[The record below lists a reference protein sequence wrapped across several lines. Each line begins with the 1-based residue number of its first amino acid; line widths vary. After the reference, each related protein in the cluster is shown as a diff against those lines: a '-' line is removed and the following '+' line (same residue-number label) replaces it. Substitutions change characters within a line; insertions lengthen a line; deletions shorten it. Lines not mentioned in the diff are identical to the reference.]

1 MNLENRRVLVIGLG
15 RSGAAAAEIL
25 KRRQAQVSVCD
36 RKAADELN
44 ADLER
49 LKSAGIQVYA
59 GEYPLVSREKYD
71 LLVASPG
78 ISLDIQPFQQ
88 ADKEGIPIIG
98 ELELAYQLKND
109 KTQIF
114 AISGT
119 NGKTTT
125 TALLQQ
131 IFARDGRRS
140 FCAGNIGI
148 ALTTLVDE
156 VEDAVIAVEVSS
168 FQLETIVDFR
178 PWVCGLLNITPDH
191 LDRHKSM
198 AAYIK
203 AKERIFSQQTED
215 DFAVLNYEDRTI
227 REIAAR
233 CPSRIFYFSS
243 EQILQEGAYIED
255 NYLVIA
261 ADDKK
266 QRICSLDRIQ
276 LRGRHNLEN
285 ILCAAMMAYLGGV
298 RAQSIA
304 DTLAEF
310 KGVRH
315 RMEEVGVKDGILY
328 INDSKATNPES
339 AIKALESFDNHI
351 ILIAGGRNKG
361 SDFGQLASL
370 IKKKVKD
377 LVLLG
382 EAKNEIKQAVMD
394 MNYKNIHEVE
404 GFEEAVVAAQKLAQ
418 AGDVVLLSPACAS
431 WDMFPSYEHRGDLF
445 CQVVKSIMES

>member
-1 MNLENRRVLVIGLG
+1 MHLENRRVLVVGLG
-15 RSGAAAAEIL
+15 RSGLAAAEIL
-25 KRRQAQVSVCD
+25 NRRKAQVSVCD
-36 RKAADELN
+36 RKAADELH
-44 ADLER
+44 ADIEI
-49 LKSAGIQVYA
+49 LKSAGIKVYA
-59 GEYPLVSREKYD
+59 GEYPAVSKEKYD

-88 ADKEGIPIIG
+88 AYQEGIPVIG
-98 ELELAYQLKND
+98 ELELAYQLKNN
-109 KTQIF
+109 KTQIL
-114 AISGT
+114 AITGT

-131 IFARDGRRS
+131 VLARDGRTS

-156 VEDAVIAVEVSS
+156 VGDADIVVEVSS

-178 PWVCGLLNITPDH
+178 PGICGLLNITPDH

-203 AKERIFSQQTED
+203 AKEKIFSRQTED

-227 REIAAR
+227 REIAAG
-233 CPSRIFYFSS
+233 CPARVFYFSS
-243 EQILQEGAYIED
+243 EQVLQEGAFIED

-266 QRICSLDRIQ
+266 QRICPLDHIQ

-285 ILCAAMMAYLGGV
+285 VLCAAMMAYLGGV

-310 KGVRH
+310 RGVRH
-315 RMEEVGVKDGILY
+315 RMEEVILKDGILY

-339 AIKALESFDNHI
+339 AIKALESFENPI

-361 SDFGQLASL
+361 SDFEKLALL
-370 IKKKVKD
+370 ILQKVKE

-382 EAKNEIKQAVMD
+382 EAKAEIKQAVMD
-394 MNYKNIHEVE
+394 VSYKNIHEVE
-404 GFEEAVVAAQKLAQ
+404 GFEEAVVTAQKLAQ

-445 CQVVKSIMES
+445 CQLVKSII

>member
-1 MNLENRRVLVIGLG
+1 MHLENKRVLVVGLG
-15 RSGAAAAEIL
+15 RSGTAAAQIL
-25 KRRQAQVSVCD
+25 KRYQAQVSVCD
-36 RKAADELN
+36 RKPAGEIPT
-44 ADLER
+44 DLEK
-49 LKSAGIQVYA
+49 LKSSGIQVYT
-59 GEYPLVSREKYD
+59 GEYPTVSRERYD
-71 LLVASPG
+71 LVVASPG
-78 ISLDIQPFQQ
+78 IPLDIQPFHQ
-88 ADKEGIPIIG
+88 ACQEGIPIIG

-109 KTQIF
+109 QTQIL

-131 IFARDGRRS
+131 IFAKDGRTA

-156 VEDAVIAVEVSS
+156 LEDAVIVVEVSS
-168 FQLETIVDFR
+168 FQLETIAEFR
-178 PWVCGLLNITPDH
+178 PTICGLLNITPDH
-191 LDRHKSM
+191 LDRHKTM
-198 AAYIK
+198 ARYIK
-203 AKERIFSQQTED
+203 TKERIFSQQTED

-233 CPSRIFYFSS
+233 CPSRVYYFST
-243 EQILQEGAYIED
+243 EQVLQEGAFIED

-261 ADDKK
+261 TEDKK
-266 QRICSLDRIQ
+266 HRICPLKHIQ

-285 ILCAAMMAYLGGV
+285 ILCAVMMAYLGGARV
-298 RAQSIA
+298 QSLA

-315 RMEEVGVKDGILY
+315 RMEEVLCKDGILY

-339 AIKALESFDNHI
+339 AIKALESFSNPI

-361 SDFGQLASL
+361 SDFKQLASL
-370 IKKKVKD
+370 IKQKVKE

-382 EAKNEIKQAVMD
+382 EAKTDIKQAVMD

-404 GFEEAVVAAQKLAQ
+404 GFKEAVITAQKLAQ

-445 CQVVKSIMES
+445 CQVVKSITEP

>member
-1 MNLENRRVLVIGLG
+1 MHLENKRVLVVGLG
-15 RSGAAAAEIL
+15 RSGEAAAEIL
-25 KRRQAQVSVCD
+25 KRHKAQVSVCD
-36 RKAADELN
+36 RKGADEIQASL
-44 ADLER
+44 DK

-59 GEYPLVSREKYD
+59 GEYPAVSREKYD

-78 ISLDIQPFQQ
+78 IPLDIQPFQQ
-88 ADKEGIPIIG
+88 ACQEGIPIIG
-98 ELELAYQLKND
+98 ELELAYQLKNS
-109 KTQIF
+109 KTQIL
-114 AISGT
+114 AVTGT

-131 IFARDGRRS
+131 IFAQDGRAA

-178 PWVCGLLNITPDH
+178 PSICGLLNITPDH
-191 LDRHKSM
+191 LDRHKTM
-198 AAYIK
+198 TAYIK
-203 AKERIFSQQTED
+203 AKENIFSQQTED
-215 DFAVLNYEDRTI
+215 DFAVLNYEDCTI

-233 CPSRIFYFSS
+233 CPSRVFYFSS
-243 EQILQEGAYIED
+243 EQVLQEGAFIED

-261 ADDKK
+261 AHNKK
-266 QRICSLDRIQ
+266 QIICPLDYIQ

-285 ILCAAMMAYLGGV
+285 ILCAVMMAYLGGA
-298 RAQSIA
+298 RIQSIA
-304 DTLAEF
+304 ATLAEF

-315 RMEEVGVKDGILY
+315 RMEEVAYEDGILY

-339 AIKALESFDNHI
+339 AIKALESFSNPI

-361 SDFGQLASL
+361 SDFKQLARL
-370 IKKKVKD
+370 INQKVKE

-382 EAKNEIKQAVMD
+382 EAKTDIKQAVMD
-394 MNYKNIHEVE
+394 MNYKNIYEVE
-404 GFEEAVVAAQKLAQ
+404 GFEEAVITAHELAQ

-445 CQVVKSIMES
+445 CQVVKSIIEP